1 MIYVLYGQP
10 ASGKTTLGKLLAD
23 HLDTPFIID
32 GDEFR
37 EMFTNKNYEREG
49 REENIRNA
57 NAVATYLNKKG
68 KDGDWKA
75 IYINNGENSWKSRPV
90 DKETHVVMCLVNP
103 YEYLR
108 DELRQNNIRK
118 FSGHDDGW
126 VRGEVIEIFLHSN
139 RELRKEYHIEG
150 FEKGNPTY
158 SINTDGSVEQNWKIL
173 QGHLDGFHR
182 ADCFS
187 VI

>member
-37 EMFTNKNYEREG
+37 EMFTNKNYGREG

-68 KDGDWKA
+68 KDGNWKA
-75 IYINNGENSWKSRPV
+75 VYINDEENSWKSHPV
-90 DKETHVVMCLVNP
+90 NKETHVVMSLVNP
-103 YEYLR
+103 YEHLR

-118 FSGHDDGW
+118 FSPYDDGW
-126 VRGEVIEIFLHSN
+126 VRDEVLQILLRSD
-139 RELRKEYHIEG
+139 RELRKEYHVED
-150 FEKGNPTY
+150 FEAGSPDC
-158 SINTDGSVEQNWKIL
+158 IVNTDRPVEDSWGYLEELI
-173 QGHLDGFHR
+173 R
-182 ADCFS
+182 
-187 VI
+187 